1 MQLGLDIGS
10 TTIKLVLLENKEV
23 KYSIYK
29 RHSSD
34 IQGTLLE
41 VLNEVNSAF
50 PNQKVKV
57 NITGSGGVLIA
68 ESLNIPF
75 VQEVIA
81 ETIAIQKYYPK
92 TDVIIELGGEDA
104 KLTFLKPSPE
114 QRMNGTCAG
123 GTGSFIDQMAQLMQ
137 TDAEGLNEL
146 AKNFK
151 QIYPIASRCGV
162 FAKSDIQPLLN
173 EGASRE
179 DLAASVLQAVVI
191 QTIAG
196 LSQGRSIKG
205 NVIFLGGPLHFLSEL
220 RQAFM
225 RTLESQVDEFIYP
238 DNAQLF
244 VALGAALMAKDSEEI
259 LLSDLIEKFLSF
271 KNIGD
276 DLAHIKP
283 LFENEKEYQEFKDR
297 HAKAK
302 IETFDLMDAKGP
314 LFFGL
319 DAGSTT
325 TKAILLDEH
334 DAIVYSYYQ
343 SNKGNPVKT
352 ALNILED
359 IYQNL
364 PENAYIARGCATGYG
379 EALLKTALQLE
390 DGEIETMAHYRAA
403 EYFLPNVDFIVD
415 IGGQDMKCMHVK
427 DGIINNII
435 LNEACSSGCGSFI
448 QTFATGL
455 NMEVPDFAKEAL
467 FAKNPVDLGTRCTV
481 FMNSRVKQAQKEG
494 AEVGDI
500 SAGLSYS
507 VVRNA
512 LYKVIKLRDVDQM
525 GENIVVQGGTFLN
538 DAILRTFERI
548 SGREVIRPNI
558 AGLMG
563 AFGSALIA
571 KENWDGKKKSTI
583 LTPNE
588 LEGFDIKT
596 TITHCQKCQNHC
608 QMTIHAF
615 PSGIKHI
622 SGNRCER
629 GAGIVNKG
637 ERLPDMYDYKYKRIF
652 SYYQALPK
660 SKNKYGKIGIP
671 RVLNIYENYPL
682 WHTIFSNLGFEVVLS
697 SRSSHAIYD
706 KGIDSIPSESVC
718 YPAKLAHGHIMDLI
732 EKNIDLIFYPD
743 IPYEV
748 VENEKANNHYNCP
761 IVTSYPEVIK
771 NNVDPIIEGKI
782 RYLNPFL
789 PLHHPKKLVEK
800 LLETLNEA
808 GFTDITKKQIKKAVN
823 KGYKEMEN
831 YKADIVKEGERI
843 LKQLEEKDQTAI
855 VLAGRPYHID
865 PEINHGI
872 PQLINSLGMA
882 VISED
887 AIAKPGVL
895 KRPIRVVD
903 QWMYH
908 SRLYEAAAIV
918 AKNPRLE
925 LVQLNSFGCGLDAI
939 TTDQT
944 EEILEANNKLYTCLK
959 IDETSNLGAARIRL
973 RSLKVAMNER
983 AKLNATRE
991 KLLAAKDEAEK
1002 AVSEVDNSD
1011 SYAKPRVQF
1020 TEEMRETYTILAPQ
1034 MAPTQFALVG
1044 PVLRRHNYNVK
1055 ILEKAT
1061 AEDIEVGLKFVN
1073 NDACY
1078 PTIIVVGQ
1086 MMNAILSGEYDVN
1099 RTAFIITQTGGGCRA
1114 TNYVAFL
1121 RKALRDANLEQV
1133 PVIALSANG
1142 IEENPG
1148 LKLSLPLI
1156 HHAVQAIVLGDLLMT
1171 LILRVR
1177 PYEIKKGSADA
1188 LYNKWLNIC
1197 IDFVSGKADNYSYK
1211 KLIDQIIAEFDQF
1224 PMLDIPRKP
1233 RVGVVG
1239 EILVK
1244 FQPDAKNNV
1253 VRVIEEEGCEAVVP
1267 GLLDFFLYCSV
1278 NPTFKYQELGESLGG
1293 SIAGESIIKIL
1304 EMYRSR
1310 IKKRLAETGKFP
1322 VPQDIHIL
1330 AGYAQEILSIGNST
1344 GEGWFLTAEMIE
1356 LIHSD
1361 APNISMCQ
1369 PFACLPNH
1377 VTGKGMRKALQDK
1390 FPVANITPID
1400 YDPGAS
1406 EVNQLNRI
1414 KLMIS
1419 TAKFNQKEIPN
1430 LTEAEKEE
1438 TEEEKLQNL
1447 YQLIDS
1453 KKKNN

>member
-1 MQLGLDIGS
+1 MRLGLDIGS
-10 TTIKLVLLENKEV
+10 TTIKLVLYKNNEIQ
-23 KYSIYK
+23 YSIYK

-34 IQGTLLE
+34 IKGTLLE
-41 VLNEVNSAF
+41 VLNELNDAF
-50 PNQKVKV
+50 SDLEVKM

-68 ESLNIPF
+68 ETLGIPF

-81 ETIAIQKYYPK
+81 ETIAIQKYYPEA
-92 TDVIIELGGEDA
+92 DVIIELGGEDA
-104 KLTFLKPSPE
+104 KLTYLKPTPE

-123 GTGSFIDQMAQLMQ
+123 GTGSFIDQMAQLME
-137 TDAEGLNEL
+137 TDAEGLNKL
-146 AKNFK
+146 AEDFE

-162 FAKSDIQPLLN
+162 FAKSDLQPLLN
-173 EGASRE
+173 EGVSKE

-196 LSQGRSIKG
+196 LSQGRTIKG
-205 NVIFLGGPLHFLSEL
+205 NVIFLGGPLHFLPEL
-220 RQAFM
+220 RKAFI
-225 RTLESQVDEFIYP
+225 RTLEDQVDKFIYP

-244 VALGAALMAKDSEEI
+244 VALGAALMAKDNEKISLAKI
-259 LLSDLIEKFLSF
+259 IEKFENST
-271 KNIGD
+271 NISEDVG
-276 DLAHIKP
+276 HITP
-283 LFENEKEYQEFKDR
+283 LFNNVEEYQEFKER
-297 HAKAK
+297 HSKAK
-302 IETFDLMDAKGP
+302 VEQFPLSQAKGP

-325 TKAILLDEH
+325 TKAVLLDSN
-334 DAIVYSYYQ
+334 DAIVYSYYE
-343 SNKGNPVKT
+343 SNKGSPVNT
-352 ALNILED
+352 ALKILEE
-359 IYQNL
+359 IYKYL
-364 PENAYIARGCATGYG
+364 PDDAYIARGCATGYG

-390 DGEIETMAHYRAA
+390 DGEIETMTHYRAA

-427 DGIINNII
+427 NGVIDNIM

-455 NMEVPDFAKEAL
+455 NMSVPSFAKEAL

-494 AEVGDI
+494 ATVGDI

-512 LYKVIKLRDVDQM
+512 LYKVIKLRDVDQL
-525 GENIVVQGGTFLN
+525 GDNIVVQGGTFLN
-538 DAILRTFERI
+538 DSVLRSFERI

-571 KENWDGKKKSTI
+571 KENWDKESKSTI
-583 LTPNE
+583 LDIEE
-588 LEGFDIKT
+588 LNNFDMKT
-596 TITHCQKCQNHC
+596 KITNCKLCQNNC
-608 QMTIHAF
+608 QLTIHTF
-615 PSGIKHI
+615 PSGVKHI

-629 GAGIVNKG
+629 GAGISKKT
-637 ERLPDMYDYKYKRIF
+637 ERLPNMYDYKYKRTF
-652 SYYQALPK
+652 AYYQSKP
-660 SKNKYGKIGIP
+660 SPKNKYGKIGIP

-682 WHTIFSNLGFEVVLS
+682 WHTVFSELGFEVVLS
-697 SRSSHAIYD
+697 ARSSHKIFD

-718 YPAKLAHGHIMDLI
+718 YPAKLAHGHVMDLI
-732 EKNIDLIFYPD
+732 EKGIDVIFYPD
-743 IPYEV
+743 IPYEID
-748 VENEKANNHYNCP
+748 ENKNANNHFNCP

-771 NNVDPIIEGKI
+771 NNVDLILEGKI
-782 RYLNPFL
+782 TYLNPFL
-789 PLHHPKKLVEK
+789 ALHHPKKLAEK
-800 LLETLNEA
+800 LLEALHEA
-808 GFTDITKKQIKKAVN
+808 GFSEITFKQMKKAVKN
-823 KGYKEMEN
+823 GYAELEL
-831 YKADIVKEGERI
+831 YKQDIAKEGQRI
-843 LKQLEEKDQTAI
+843 LKELEEKDQSAI

-872 PQLINSLGMA
+872 PELINSLGMA

-887 AIAKPGVL
+887 ALAEPGVL
-895 KRPIRVVD
+895 ERPIRVVD

-908 SRLYEAAAIV
+908 TRLYEAAAVV

-944 EEILEANNKLYTCLK
+944 EEILTAHDKLYTCLK

-983 AKLNATRE
+983 AKVME
-991 KLLAAKDEAEK
+991 KRDKLIDAKNEAEQ
-1002 AVSEVDNSD
+1002 AVIEAEN
-1011 SYAKPRVQF
+1011 SYARPKVEF
-1020 TEEMRETYTILAPQ
+1020 TKEMSEDYTILAPQ
-1034 MAPTQFALVG
+1034 MAPIHFSLLEPA
-1044 PVLRRHNYNVK
+1044 LRRHNLNIE
-1055 ILEKAT
+1055 ILEEAS

-1086 MMNAILSGEYDVN
+1086 LMNALLSGKYDVN
-1099 RTAFIITQTGGGCRA
+1099 KTAFVITQTGGGCRA

-1121 RKALRDANLEQV
+1121 RKALNDAQLGHV
-1133 PVIALSANG
+1133 PVIAVSATG
-1142 IEENPG
+1142 IERHSG
-1148 LKLSLPLI
+1148 ITFTLPML
-1156 HHAVQAIVLGDLLMT
+1156 HHAIQAVVLGDLLMT
-1171 LILRVR
+1171 LLLRVR
-1177 PYEIKKGSADA
+1177 PYEIEAGSADA
-1188 LYNKWLNIC
+1188 LYQKWLDIC
-1197 IDFVSGKADNYSYK
+1197 KDFISGKSKEYSYNK
-1211 KLIDQIIAEFDQF
+1211 IIEQVISEFDQF
-1224 PMLDIPRKP
+1224 PMQDVPRKP

-1244 FQPDAKNNV
+1244 FQPDANNNV
-1253 VRVIEEEGCEAVVP
+1253 VRVIEDEDCEAVVP
-1267 GLLDFFLYCSV
+1267 GLLDFFLYCAL
-1278 NPTFKYQELGESLGG
+1278 NPTFKHQELGESLGA
-1293 SIAGESIIKIL
+1293 SIAGETIIKIL
-1304 EMYRSR
+1304 ELYRNR

-1322 VPQDIHIL
+1322 VPQDIHVL
-1330 AGYAQEILSIGNST
+1330 ADYAQEVLSLGNST
-1344 GEGWFLTAEMIE
+1344 GEGWFLTAEMID
-1356 LIHSD
+1356 LIYSG
-1361 APNISMCQ
+1361 APNIIMCQ

-1377 VTGKGMRKALQDK
+1377 VTGKGMIKVLHSRYKG
-1390 FPVANITPID
+1390 ANITPID

-1419 TAKFNQKEIPN
+1419 SAKFNLEKTDN
-1430 LTEAEKEE
+1430 LTEAEKMESEE
-1438 TEEEKLQNL
+1438 VKLENL
-1447 YQLIDS
+1447 HKLLGVH
-1453 KKKNN
+1453 K